1 MTHILKPLA
10 LEAVCNTVTT
20 NTYNA
25 ATLVRVT
32 TIGSSTGGHLVTC
45 YYANNSAKYSI
56 SVVGGQEVLL
66 VKNPTDYLSSNAT
79 DSSVQVVPVAF
90 TGA

>member
-10 LEAVCNTVTT
+10 LEAVCNTTTT

-32 TIGSSTGGHLVTC
+32 HMGTTASAHLVTC
-45 YYANNSAKYSI
+45 YYANTTAKYSI

-66 VKNPTDYLSSNAT
+66 VKNPTDYLSSNAS
-79 DSSVQVVPVAF
+79 DSSVQAVPVAF
-90 TGA
+90 SGA